1 MGQVQIKEVKLF
13 QKINQFK
20 SIVILES
27 VLLCPEMNI
36 QNYFALKSKSFEL
49 QSHGNNFH
57 WILKCL
63 NKIPASQKDLAAPWQ
78 QSINISF
85 TILNLSLP

>member
-1 MGQVQIKEVKLF
+1 MGQVQIKEVQLF

-63 NKIPASQKDLAAPWQ
+63 NKIPAKK
-78 QSINISF
+78 I
-85 TILNLSLP
+85 